1 MKKQSCFFTTGSLT
15 FDANTTDYVE
25 LNGTTPGT
33 TYDQLANR
41 TFAQVEECREEM
53 NLEEC
58 AR

>member
-1 MKKQSCFFTTGSLT
+1 MFEQYTYFLDFGRLT
-15 FDANTTDYVE
+15 S
-25 LNGTTPGT
+25 
-33 TYDQLANR
+33 YDQLANR